1 MDSGNNRVL
10 RYNPGSNYG
19 VTVATTSFNTPRG
32 MRLDSIGNL
41 YVTDLSQRVI
51 KFPCGRCNTD
61 YFDKYNT
68 ITSYSKVYNA
78 STTTYTTTIPTTVTT
93 TTSTTTTSVTTTT
106 ASKDNFNILFYHL
119 CIIKR

>member
-51 KFPCGRCNTD
+51 KFPCGRCNFIILT
-61 YFDKYNT
+61 N
-68 ITSYSKVYNA
+68 ITLLLL
-78 STTTYTTTIPTTVTT
+78 
-93 TTSTTTTSVTTTT
+93 
-106 ASKDNFNILFYHL
+106 ILK
-119 CIIKR
+119 CIMPPRQHTQPLYLLP